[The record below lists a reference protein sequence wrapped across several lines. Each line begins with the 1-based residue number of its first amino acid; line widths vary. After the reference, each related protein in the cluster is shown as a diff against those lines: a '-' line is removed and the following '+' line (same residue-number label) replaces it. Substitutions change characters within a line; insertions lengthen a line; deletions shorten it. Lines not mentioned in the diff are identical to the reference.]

1 MQHAYVRSYLL
12 PAQMRSEMEAKANRA
27 EADARARV
35 AEAEAAAAEWQAKAE
50 AEVRASE
57 ARASEVEAKAE
68 VWRDSTRAQ
77 PTPLTAPTHVP
88 DGRLNDAACRSQA
101 AFAEL
106 REAVVTTLADA
117 SASHSEYRDR
127 AEGRLRDI
135 EAAFRAESEEFA
147 AREARCGSRSRR
159 DCAERSLTR
168 RPRVSGS

>member
-1 MQHAYVRSYLL
+1 
-12 PAQMRSEMEAKANRA
+12 MRSEMEAKANRA
-27 EADARARV
+27 QADARARV

-50 AEVRASE
+50 TEVHASE

-68 VWRDSTRAQ
+68 VWRDSTRAR
-77 PTPLTAPTHVP
+77 PTPPIAPAHAP
-88 DGRLNDAACRSQA
+88 DGYLNDAACRPQA

-159 DCAERSLTR
+159 DRAERSLTR